1 MKLSNPLHNK
11 ICVKVHKV
19 RDQMKIN
26 GLGIHYMYIF
36 FLLNMSYMALY
47 WKIFLF
53 KDTDVHFNNEVY

>member
-26 GLGIHYMYIF
+26 GLEIHYMYIF
-36 FLLNMSYMALY
+36 FFTKYVLY
-47 WKIFLF
+47 GFILKVFLI
-53 KDTDVHFNNEVY
+53 